1 MKDLYCDRCKTV
13 RNVSVVRNDR
23 NYFAICTHCSTT
35 FGGTCESEQAAFTHW
50 VKCDQAK
57 AEKTFAD
64 LVKVSQ
70 EHRLAEQQFEEAY
83 RTREGLAVARRRALA
98 EYAADLQLNA
108 NDVFIF
114 NYAGKFF
121 TLRCNGGSDWTLSP
135 VEPIVIS

>member
-1 MKDLYCDRCKTV
+1 MKNLYCDRCKTV

-35 FGGTCESEQAAFTHW
+35 FGGMCESEQAAFTHW
-50 VKCDQAK
+50 VKCNQAK

-83 RTREGLAVARRRALA
+83 KNRERLAVARRRAV
-98 EYAADLQLNA
+98 ETFVADRMLNE
-108 NDVFIF
+108 NDV
-114 NYAGKFF
+114 YVYTCDGKFF
-121 TLRCNGGSDWTLSP
+121 TLSCRGVWTLSP
-135 VEPIVIS
+135 VEPIALS